1 MRFLYLCI
9 CRSKNHRIR
18 VKILLKCYLNH
29 ITLEIVLKF
38 ISKII
43 LWEGIDVMELKNLIA
58 VSKEG
63 LQIKDIAVLKNIMD
77 KLVYE
82 AVFSDGGE
90 KNALLILIK
99 EIAKSAGAIPTSI
112 QSLYEEMGRAYP
124 GFTVPAMNIRGLT
137 YDTARVIFRKVM
149 EMNVGAFIFEIA
161 RSEIGYTK
169 QRPLEYASVV
179 LAAAVKEGYRGPV
192 FIQGDHFQL
201 VRKNYSS
208 DPKAETDYVRGL
220 IKEAIEAE
228 FYNIDIDSST
238 LVDLEKET
246 IKEQQR
252 PNFEKTAELAA
263 SIREIQ
269 PAGIV
274 ISTGGEIG
282 EIGKKNSNPD
292 ELRAYLDGFKESF
305 KAGKGLSKLSVQ
317 TGTSHGGVVLPDGTL
332 AKVKIDFD
340 TLRILSDLARKE
352 YALSGCVQHG
362 ASTLPEDAFHMFPE
376 TGTSEVHL
384 ATGFQNII
392 YDSVALP
399 EEFRS
404 EVYDFIRQ
412 EHAKERKEGQTEEQ
426 FIYSTR
432 KKGFGPLK
440 KKWWDLPSSVKD
452 PIMKELEVKF
462 ELLFKKLKVVDTV
475 DIVRRTVKPIV
486 VKKEINTG
494 SLNL

>member
-1 MRFLYLCI
+1 
-9 CRSKNHRIR
+9 
-18 VKILLKCYLNH
+18 
-29 ITLEIVLKF
+29 
-38 ISKII
+38 
-43 LWEGIDVMELKNLIA
+43 MELKNVVTLG
-58 VSKEG
+58 KEG
-63 LQIKDIAVLKNIMD
+63 IEIKDINGLRNMMD
-77 KLVYE
+77 ELVYD
-82 AVFSDGGE
+82 AVFSEGDR
-90 KNALLILIK
+90 KTARLILIK
-99 EIAKSAGAIPTSI
+99 EIAKAAGAVPSSV
-112 QSLYEEMGRAYP
+112 QHLYEDMGRAYP
-124 GFTVPAMNIRGLT
+124 GFTVPAMNIRGLA
-137 YDTARVIFRKVM
+137 YDTAKVVFRKVL

-169 QRPLEYASVV
+169 QRPLEYATVV

-201 VRKNYSS
+201 VRKNYLA

-238 LVDLEKET
+238 LVDLEKDT

-263 SIREIQ
+263 VIREIQ
-269 PAGIV
+269 PAGIE
-274 ISTGGEIG
+274 ISIGGEIG

-292 ELRAYLDGFKESF
+292 ELRAYLDGFRETF

-352 YALSGCVQHG
+352 YHLSGCVQHG

-392 YDSVALP
+392 YDSKALP
-399 EEFRS
+399 EDFRKD
-404 EVYDFIRQ
+404 VYDFIKQ

-440 KKWWDLPSSVKD
+440 KKWWDLPSGIKA
-452 PIMKELEVKF
+452 PIMKELEAKF
-462 ELLFKKLKVVDTV
+462 GLLFEKLKVTNST
-475 DIVRRTVKPIV
+475 DIVKRTVKPIK
-486 VKKEINTG
+486 VKKE
-494 SLNL
+494 LNRELAGL

>member
-1 MRFLYLCI
+1 MEVL
-9 CRSKNHRIR
+9 
-18 VKILLKCYLNH
+18 H
-29 ITLEIVLKF
+29 IMELRNVVALGK
-38 ISKII
+38 
-43 LWEGIDVMELKNLIA
+43 EGIE
-58 VSKEG
+58 
-63 LQIKDIAVLKNIMD
+63 IKDIKGLRSMMD
-77 KLVYE
+77 DLIYD
-82 AVFSDGGE
+82 AVFSEGDT
-90 KNALLILIK
+90 KTARLILIK
-99 EIAKSAGAIPTSI
+99 EIAKAAGAIPSSI
-112 QSLYEEMGRAYP
+112 QHFYEEMGRAYP
-124 GFTVPAMNIRGLT
+124 GFTVPAMNIRGLA
-137 YDTARVIFRKVM
+137 YDTAKVVFRKVLDM
-149 EMNVGAFIFEIA
+149 KVGAFIFEIA

-169 QRPLEYASVV
+169 QRPLEYAAVV
-179 LAAAVKEGYRGPV
+179 LAAAVKEGYSGPV

-201 VRKNYSS
+201 VRKNYLA

-263 SIREIQ
+263 VIREVQ
-269 PAGIV
+269 PAGIE
-274 ISTGGEIG
+274 ISIGGEIG

-292 ELRAYLDGFKESF
+292 ELRAYLDGFRETF

-352 YALSGCVQHG
+352 YHLSGCVQHG

-392 YDSVALP
+392 YDSRALP
-399 EEFRS
+399 EEFRK
-404 EVYDFIRQ
+404 EVYDFIKQ

-440 KKWWDLPSSVKD
+440 KKWWDLPSGIKE
-452 PIMKELEVKF
+452 PIMKELDAKF
-462 ELLFKKLKVVDTV
+462 GLLFEKLKVTDST
-475 DIVRRTVKPIV
+475 DIVKRTVKPVI
-486 VKKEINTG
+486 VKKEINRQLAG
-494 SLNL
+494 L

>member
-1 MRFLYLCI
+1 MELRNVVALG
-9 CRSKNHRIR
+9 K
-18 VKILLKCYLNH
+18 
-29 ITLEIVLKF
+29 
-38 ISKII
+38 
-43 LWEGIDVMELKNLIA
+43 EGIE
-58 VSKEG
+58 
-63 LQIKDIAVLKNIMD
+63 IKDIKGLSSMMD
-77 KLVYE
+77 DLIYD
-82 AVFSDGGE
+82 AVFSEGDT
-90 KNALLILIK
+90 KTARLILIK
-99 EIAKSAGAIPTSI
+99 EIAKAAGAIPSSI
-112 QSLYEEMGRAYP
+112 QHFYEEMGRAYP
-124 GFTVPAMNIRGLT
+124 GFTVPAMNIRGLA
-137 YDTARVIFRKVM
+137 YDTAKVVFRKVLDM
-149 EMNVGAFIFEIA
+149 KVGAFIFEIA

-169 QRPLEYASVV
+169 QRPLEYAAVV
-179 LAAAVKEGYRGPV
+179 LAAAVKEGYSGPV

-201 VRKNYSS
+201 VRKNYLA

-263 SIREIQ
+263 VIREVQ
-269 PAGIV
+269 PAGIE
-274 ISTGGEIG
+274 ISIGGEIG

-292 ELRAYLDGFKESF
+292 ELRAYLDGFRETF

-352 YALSGCVQHG
+352 YHLSGCVQHG

-392 YDSVALP
+392 YDSRALP
-399 EEFRS
+399 EEFRK
-404 EVYDFIRQ
+404 EVYDFIKQ

-440 KKWWDLPSSVKD
+440 KKWWDLPSGIKE
-452 PIMKELEVKF
+452 PIMKELDAKF
-462 ELLFKKLKVVDTV
+462 GLLFEKLKVTDST
-475 DIVRRTVKPIV
+475 DIVKRTVKPVI
-486 VKKEINTG
+486 VKKEINRQLAG
-494 SLNL
+494 L